1 MNHEELI
8 HEYEALH
15 YQLFGQAV
23 NASGMTEDQLAVA
36 VKMMYSMYPAA
47 PSNFSNE
54 TSYN

>member
-23 NASGMTEDQLAVA
+23 NASGMTIEQLEKGVH
-36 VKMMYSMYPAA
+36 SMYAQFPAA
-47 PSNFSNE
+47 PSFGSE
-54 TSYN
+54 STYN

>member
-15 YQLFGQAV
+15 YQMFGQSV
-23 NASGMTEDQLAVA
+23 NGSGMTEDQLAVA